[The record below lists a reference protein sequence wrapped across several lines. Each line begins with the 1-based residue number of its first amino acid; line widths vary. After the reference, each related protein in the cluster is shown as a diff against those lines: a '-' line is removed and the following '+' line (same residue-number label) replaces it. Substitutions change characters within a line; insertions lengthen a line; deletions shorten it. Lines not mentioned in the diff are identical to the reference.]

1 MIPKGGEVLF
11 VSLLLKDINFCLFDL
26 WVFIF
31 VYIFAYCYCVNKN
44 DTKMKTGKKHIILY
58 VILLLLVFVSCSDRR
73 TVIGVSQC
81 SDDIWR
87 QKVNREIK
95 IGQYQYKNVDVV
107 FASADNNGQRQ
118 ARQIDS
124 LVKAKVDLLVVA
136 PSDVKTVA
144 PAIERAYRAGIPVIL
159 YDRRI
164 ESTHYTAY
172 IGTDNVAIGKEV
184 ADYLAHQLQG
194 RGTVVEITGERG
206 STPVADRHRGF
217 MQGMKAFPQIQ
228 VVTLEGDWNLA
239 GAKKLMRQYMDAGK
253 PVDAVFG
260 HNDAEA
266 WGAQQA
272 AKEKNREKQMLFV
285 GIDGLPGEN
294 QGVDLVDKGVMTAS
308 YIYPTKGET
317 IVPLAMNIL
326 QGKPYKRMNY
336 FQSALVTAENAKLI
350 DMQYKEIE
358 GQTADL
364 NTIYSSI
371 NEYMKMY
378 RWQKIISILAV
389 AVVVLLLIMIFYRRK
404 VRREKEKLNEQRKQ
418 MADDKIAFFTN
429 VSHQLRT
436 PLTLVSGPLNRL
448 MQADNYT
455 EEQKMLLQVV
465 SRNVGQLETLTADVL
480 NFKEQVDAMNQAS
493 TDEACE
499 KELSQHVLRDSRH
512 QMLLQQDVEELSTIL
527 IVDDNE
533 DIRSYLRVLL
543 AGQYYVIEASDG
555 QNGLRLAKESVPDLI
570 VSDVMMPVMDGLTFC
585 SKIKEDEVTSHIPV
599 ILLTARSDESQR
611 IEGYEHG
618 ADAYITKPFNDH
630 LLLVRISNL
639 LQARRQKKN
648 DEAKQMLSAED
659 IQTDEPGERMFLER
673 FKKAA
678 KSHIGDANLRMDDLG
693 SELSLSKVQMYRKVK
708 ALTGK
713 TPAEVLREMRM
724 QKAYSLLKQTDKT
737 ISEVAA
743 EVGFAI
749 PGYFSACFKKQFG
762 INPTEL
768 RD

>member
-1 MIPKGGEVLF
+1 
-11 VSLLLKDINFCLFDL
+11 
-26 WVFIF
+26 
-31 VYIFAYCYCVNKN
+31 
-44 DTKMKTGKKHIILY
+44 MKTGKKHIILY

-81 SDDIWR
+81 SDDLWR

-159 YDRRI
+159 YDRMI

-308 YIYPTKGET
+308 YIYPTKGEA

-358 GQTADL
+358 GQTANL
-364 NTIYSSI
+364 NAIYSSI
-371 NEYMKMY
+371 NDYMKMY

-389 AVVVLLLIMIFYRRK
+389 AVVLLLLIMIFYRRK

-465 SRNVGQLETLTADVL
+465 LRNVGQLETLTADVL

-493 TDEACE
+493 ADEACE

-599 ILLTARSDESQR
+599 ILLTARSEESQR

-618 ADAYITKPFNDH
+618 ADAYITKPFSDH

-639 LQARRQKKN
+639 LQARRQRKN

>member
-1 MIPKGGEVLF
+1 
-11 VSLLLKDINFCLFDL
+11 
-26 WVFIF
+26 
-31 VYIFAYCYCVNKN
+31 
-44 DTKMKTGKKHIILY
+44 MKTGKKHIILY
-58 VILLLLVFVSCSDRR
+58 VVLLLLVLVSCSDRR

-124 LVKAKVDLLVVA
+124 LVKTKVDLLVVA

-159 YDRRI
+159 YDRMI

-172 IGTDNVAIGKEV
+172 IGTDNVTIGKEV
-184 ADYLAHQLQG
+184 ADYLAHQLQC

-272 AKEKNREKQMLFV
+272 AKEKNRDKQILFV

-308 YIYPTKGET
+308 YIYPTKGEA

-358 GQTADL
+358 DQTADL

-389 AVVVLLLIMIFYRRK
+389 AVVLLLLIMIFYRRK

-465 SRNVGQLETLTADVL
+465 LRNVGQLETLTADVL

-678 KSHIGDANLRMDDLG
+678 KLHIGDANLRMDDLG

-724 QKAYSLLKQTDKT
+724 QKA
-737 ISEVAA
+737 
-743 EVGFAI
+743 
-749 PGYFSACFKKQFG
+749 
-762 INPTEL
+762 
-768 RD
+768 

>member
-1 MIPKGGEVLF
+1 
-11 VSLLLKDINFCLFDL
+11 
-26 WVFIF
+26 
-31 VYIFAYCYCVNKN
+31 
-44 DTKMKTGKKHIILY
+44 MKTGKKHIILY

-81 SDDIWR
+81 SDDLWR

-124 LVKAKVDLLVVA
+124 LVKDKVDLLVVA

-159 YDRRI
+159 YDRMI

-172 IGTDNVAIGKEV
+172 IGTDNVAIGREV

-294 QGVDLVDKGVMTAS
+294 QGVDLVAKGVMTAS
-308 YIYPTKGET
+308 YIYPTKGEA

-358 GQTADL
+358 DQTADL

-378 RWQKIISILAV
+378 RWQKIINILAV

-493 TDEACE
+493 ADEACE

-527 IVDDNE
+527 VVDDNE

-599 ILLTARSDESQR
+599 ILLTARSEESQR

-618 ADAYITKPFNDH
+618 ADAYITKPFSDH

-639 LQARRQKKN
+639 LQARRQRKN

>member
-1 MIPKGGEVLF
+1 M
-11 VSLLLKDINFCLFDL
+11 SYL

-58 VILLLLVFVSCSDRR
+58 VVLLLLVLVSCSDRR

-124 LVKAKVDLLVVA
+124 LVKTKVDLLVVA

-159 YDRRI
+159 YDRMI

-194 RGTVVEITGERG
+194 WGTVVEITGERG

-272 AKEKNREKQMLFV
+272 AKEKNRDKQILFV

-308 YIYPTKGET
+308 YIYPTKGEA

-358 GQTADL
+358 GQTVNL
-364 NTIYSSI
+364 NAIYSSI
-371 NEYMKMY
+371 NDYMKMY

-404 VRREKEKLNEQRKQ
+404 VRREKEKLNKQRKQ
-418 MADDKIAFFTN
+418 MADEKIAFFTN

-480 NFKEQVDAMNQAS
+480 NFKYQVDAMNQA
-493 TDEACE
+493 TADEVSE

-527 IVDDNE
+527 VVDDNE

-678 KSHIGDANLRMDDLG
+678 KLHIGDANLRMDDLG

-749 PGYFSACFKKQFG
+749 PRYFSACFKKQFG

>member
-1 MIPKGGEVLF
+1 M
-11 VSLLLKDINFCLFDL
+11 

-31 VYIFAYCYCVNKN
+31 VYIFACCYCVNKN
-44 DTKMKTGKKHIILY
+44 DTKMKTGKKYIILY

-81 SDDIWR
+81 SDDLWR

-159 YDRRI
+159 YDRMI

-272 AKEKNREKQMLFV
+272 AKEKNRDKQMLFV

-358 GQTADL
+358 GQTVNL
-364 NTIYSSI
+364 NAIYSSI
-371 NEYMKMY
+371 NDYMKMY

-404 VRREKEKLNEQRKQ
+404 VRREKEKLNKQRKQ
-418 MADDKIAFFTN
+418 MADEKIAFFTN

>member
-1 MIPKGGEVLF
+1 M
-11 VSLLLKDINFCLFDL
+11 

-81 SDDIWR
+81 SDDLWR

-159 YDRRI
+159 YDRMI

-172 IGTDNVAIGKEV
+172 IGTDNVAIGREV
-184 ADYLAHQLQG
+184 ADYLAHQLKG
-194 RGTVVEITGERG
+194 RGMVVEITGERG

-308 YIYPTKGET
+308 YIYPTKGEA

-358 GQTADL
+358 GQTANL
-364 NTIYSSI
+364 NAIYSSI
-371 NEYMKMY
+371 NDYMKMY

-389 AVVVLLLIMIFYRRK
+389 AVVLLLLIMIFYRRK
-404 VRREKEKLNEQRKQ
+404 VRREKEKLNKQRKQ

-465 SRNVGQLETLTADVL
+465 LRNVGQLETLTADVL

-599 ILLTARSDESQR
+599 ILLTARSEESQR

-618 ADAYITKPFNDH
+618 ADAYITKPFSDH

-639 LQARRQKKN
+639 LQARRQRKN
-648 DEAKQMLSAED
+648 DEGKQMLSAED

>member
-1 MIPKGGEVLF
+1 M
-11 VSLLLKDINFCLFDL
+11 

-81 SDDIWR
+81 SDDLWR

-159 YDRRI
+159 YDRMI

-239 GAKKLMRQYMDAGK
+239 GAKKLMLQYMDAGK

-272 AKEKNREKQMLFV
+272 AKEKNCEKQMLFV

-294 QGVDLVDKGVMTAS
+294 QGVDLVAKGVMTAS
-308 YIYPTKGET
+308 YIYPTKGEA

-358 GQTADL
+358 DQTADL

-378 RWQKIISILAV
+378 RWQKIINILAV
-389 AVVVLLLIMIFYRRK
+389 AVVLLLLIMIFYRRK

-465 SRNVGQLETLTADVL
+465 LRNVGQLETLTADVL

-493 TDEACE
+493 ADEACE

-599 ILLTARSDESQR
+599 ILLTARSEESQR

-618 ADAYITKPFNDH
+618 ADAYITKPFSDH

-639 LQARRQKKN
+639 LQARRQRKN

>member
-1 MIPKGGEVLF
+1 
-11 VSLLLKDINFCLFDL
+11 
-26 WVFIF
+26 
-31 VYIFAYCYCVNKN
+31 
-44 DTKMKTGKKHIILY
+44 MKTGKKHIILY

-81 SDDIWR
+81 SDDLWR

-159 YDRRI
+159 YDRMI

-172 IGTDNVAIGKEV
+172 IGTDNVAIGREV
-184 ADYLAHQLQG
+184 ADYLAHQLKG
-194 RGTVVEITGERG
+194 RGMVVEITGERG

-358 GQTADL
+358 DQTADL

-465 SRNVGQLETLTADVL
+465 MRNVGQLETLTADVL

-493 TDEACE
+493 ADEACE

-599 ILLTARSDESQR
+599 ILLTARSEESQR

-618 ADAYITKPFNDH
+618 ADAYITKPFSDH

-639 LQARRQKKN
+639 LQARRQRKN

>member
-1 MIPKGGEVLF
+1 
-11 VSLLLKDINFCLFDL
+11 
-26 WVFIF
+26 
-31 VYIFAYCYCVNKN
+31 
-44 DTKMKTGKKHIILY
+44 MKIGKKHIILY
-58 VILLLLVFVSCSDRR
+58 VVLLLLVLVSCSDRR

-124 LVKAKVDLLVVA
+124 LVKTKVDLLVVA

-159 YDRRI
+159 YDRMI

-272 AKEKNREKQMLFV
+272 AKEKNRDKQMLFV

-308 YIYPTKGET
+308 YIYPTKGEA

-358 GQTADL
+358 DQTANL
-364 NTIYSSI
+364 NAIYSSI
-371 NEYMKMY
+371 NDYMKMY

-404 VRREKEKLNEQRKQ
+404 VRREKEKLNKQRKQ
-418 MADDKIAFFTN
+418 MADEKIAFFTN
-429 VSHQLRT
+429 ASHQLRT
-436 PLTLVSGPLNRL
+436 PLTLVSGPLSQL
-448 MQADNYT
+448 MKDDNYT
-455 EEQKMLLQVV
+455 DEQKMLLQVV

-480 NFKEQVDAMNQAS
+480 NFKDQVDVMNQAS
-493 TDEACE
+493 TDEASE

-527 IVDDNE
+527 VVDDNE
-533 DIRSYLRVLL
+533 DIRTYLRVLL
-543 AGQYYVIEASDG
+543 SDHYYVIEASDG

-570 VSDVMMPVMDGLTFC
+570 VGRCDDACDGRT
-585 SKIKEDEVTSHIPV
+585 
-599 ILLTARSDESQR
+599 
-611 IEGYEHG
+611 
-618 ADAYITKPFNDH
+618 H
-630 LLLVRISNL
+630 LLF
-639 LQARRQKKN
+639 
-648 DEAKQMLSAED
+648 ED
-659 IQTDEPGERMFLER
+659 QG
-673 FKKAA
+673 
-678 KSHIGDANLRMDDLG
+678 G
-693 SELSLSKVQMYRKVK
+693 
-708 ALTGK
+708 
-713 TPAEVLREMRM
+713 
-724 QKAYSLLKQTDKT
+724 
-737 ISEVAA
+737 
-743 EVGFAI
+743 
-749 PGYFSACFKKQFG
+749 
-762 INPTEL
+762 
-768 RD
+768 

>member
-1 MIPKGGEVLF
+1 MTKGGEVLF

-81 SDDIWR
+81 SDDLWR

-159 YDRRI
+159 YDRMI

-272 AKEKNREKQMLFV
+272 AKEKNRDKQILFV

-308 YIYPTKGET
+308 YIYPTKGEA

-480 NFKEQVDAMNQAS
+480 NFKDQVDVMNQAS
-493 TDEACE
+493 TDEASE

-527 IVDDNE
+527 VVDDNE
-533 DIRSYLRVLL
+533 DIRTYLRVLL
-543 AGQYYVIEASDG
+543 SDHYYVIEASDG

-599 ILLTARSDESQR
+599 ILLTARSEESQR

-618 ADAYITKPFNDH
+618 ADAYLTKPFSVH
-630 LLLVRISNL
+630 LLLARISNL
-639 LQARRQKKN
+639 LQARRQRKN
-648 DEAKQMLSAED
+648 MDAKNVLSAEF
-659 IQTDEPGERMFLER
+659 IQAEAPGERMFLER
-673 FKKAA
+673 FKKVA
-678 KSHIGDANLRMDDLG
+678 KSHIGNANLRMDDLG

>member
-1 MIPKGGEVLF
+1 M
-11 VSLLLKDINFCLFDL
+11 

-81 SDDIWR
+81 SDDLWR

-159 YDRRI
+159 YDRMI

-294 QGVDLVDKGVMTAS
+294 QGVDLVAKGVMTAS
-308 YIYPTKGET
+308 YIYPTKGEA

-358 GQTADL
+358 DQTADL

-389 AVVVLLLIMIFYRRK
+389 AVVLLLLIMIFYRRK

-448 MQADNYT
+448 IQADNYT

-465 SRNVGQLETLTADVL
+465 LRNVGQLETLTADVL

-493 TDEACE
+493 ADEACE

-599 ILLTARSDESQR
+599 ILLTARSEESQR

-618 ADAYITKPFNDH
+618 ADAYITKPFSDH

-639 LQARRQKKN
+639 LQARRQRKN

>member
-1 MIPKGGEVLF
+1 
-11 VSLLLKDINFCLFDL
+11 
-26 WVFIF
+26 
-31 VYIFAYCYCVNKN
+31 
-44 DTKMKTGKKHIILY
+44 MKTGKKHIILY

-81 SDDIWR
+81 SDDLWR

-159 YDRRI
+159 YDRMI

-308 YIYPTKGET
+308 YIYPTKGEA

-358 GQTADL
+358 GQTANL
-364 NTIYSSI
+364 NAIYSSI
-371 NEYMKMY
+371 NDYMKMY

-389 AVVVLLLIMIFYRRK
+389 AVVLLLLIMIFYRRK
-404 VRREKEKLNEQRKQ
+404 VRREKEKLNKQRKQ

-465 SRNVGQLETLTADVL
+465 LRNVGQLETLTADVL

-493 TDEACE
+493 ADEACE

-599 ILLTARSDESQR
+599 ILLTARSEESQR

-618 ADAYITKPFNDH
+618 ADAYITKPFSDH

-639 LQARRQKKN
+639 LQARRQRKN

-708 ALTGK
+708 ALTDK

>member
-1 MIPKGGEVLF
+1 MTKGGEVLF

-81 SDDIWR
+81 SDDLWR

-159 YDRRI
+159 YDRMI

-172 IGTDNVAIGKEV
+172 IGTDNVVIGKEV

-294 QGVDLVDKGVMTAS
+294 QGVDLVAKGVMTAS

-358 GQTADL
+358 GQTVNL
-364 NTIYSSI
+364 NAIYSSI
-371 NEYMKMY
+371 NDYMKMY

-404 VRREKEKLNEQRKQ
+404 VRREKEKLNKQRKQ

-611 IEGYEHG
+611 IKGYEHG

>member
-1 MIPKGGEVLF
+1 M
-11 VSLLLKDINFCLFDL
+11 

-81 SDDIWR
+81 SDDLWR

-124 LVKAKVDLLVVA
+124 LVKTKVDLLVVA

-159 YDRRI
+159 YDRMI

-239 GAKKLMRQYMDAGK
+239 GAKKLMRQYMDASK

-493 TDEACE
+493 TDEASE

-599 ILLTARSDESQR
+599 ILLTARSEESQR

-618 ADAYITKPFNDH
+618 ADAYITKPFSDH

-639 LQARRQKKN
+639 LQARRQRKN

>member
-1 MIPKGGEVLF
+1 
-11 VSLLLKDINFCLFDL
+11 
-26 WVFIF
+26 
-31 VYIFAYCYCVNKN
+31 
-44 DTKMKTGKKHIILY
+44 MKIGKKHIILY

-81 SDDIWR
+81 SDDLWR

-118 ARQIDS
+118 ALQIDS

-159 YDRRI
+159 YDRMI

-294 QGVDLVDKGVMTAS
+294 QGVDLVAKGVMTAS
-308 YIYPTKGET
+308 YIYPTKGEA

-358 GQTADL
+358 DQTADL

-465 SRNVGQLETLTADVL
+465 LRNVGQLETLTADVL

-493 TDEACE
+493 ADEACE

-599 ILLTARSDESQR
+599 ILLTARSEESQR

-618 ADAYITKPFNDH
+618 ADAYITKPFSDH

>member
-1 MIPKGGEVLF
+1 
-11 VSLLLKDINFCLFDL
+11 
-26 WVFIF
+26 
-31 VYIFAYCYCVNKN
+31 
-44 DTKMKTGKKHIILY
+44 MKTGKKHIILY
-58 VILLLLVFVSCSDRR
+58 VVLLLLVLVSCSDRR

-124 LVKAKVDLLVVA
+124 LVKTKVDLLVVA

-159 YDRRI
+159 YDRMI

-172 IGTDNVAIGKEV
+172 IGSDNVAIGKEV

-272 AKEKNREKQMLFV
+272 AKEKNRDKQMLFV

-308 YIYPTKGET
+308 YIYPTKGEA

-358 GQTADL
+358 GQTANL
-364 NTIYSSI
+364 NAIYSSI
-371 NEYMKMY
+371 NDYMKMY

-404 VRREKEKLNEQRKQ
+404 VRREKEKLNKQRKQ
-418 MADDKIAFFTN
+418 MADEKIAFFTN
-429 VSHQLRT
+429 ASHQLRT
-436 PLTLVSGPLNRL
+436 PLTLVSGPLSQL
-448 MQADNYT
+448 MKDDNYT
-455 EEQKMLLQVV
+455 DEQKMLLQVV

-480 NFKEQVDAMNQAS
+480 NFKDQVDVMNQAS
-493 TDEACE
+493 TDEASE
-499 KELSQHVLRDSRH
+499 KELSQHVLRDSRR

-527 IVDDNE
+527 VVDDNE
-533 DIRSYLRVLL
+533 DIRTYLRVLL
-543 AGQYYVIEASDG
+543 SDHYYVIEASDG

-599 ILLTARSDESQR
+599 ILLTARSEESQR

-618 ADAYITKPFNDH
+618 ADAYLTKPFSAH
-630 LLLVRISNL
+630 LLLARISNL
-639 LQARRQKKN
+639 LQARRQRKYMDAKN
-648 DEAKQMLSAED
+648 VFRQ
-659 IQTDEPGERMFLER
+659 
-673 FKKAA
+673 
-678 KSHIGDANLRMDDLG
+678 
-693 SELSLSKVQMYRKVK
+693 SLYRQRHQES
-708 ALTGK
+708 GC
-713 TPAEVLREMRM
+713 
-724 QKAYSLLKQTDKT
+724 S
-737 ISEVAA
+737 
-743 EVGFAI
+743 
-749 PGYFSACFKKQFG
+749 
-762 INPTEL
+762 
-768 RD
+768 

>member
-1 MIPKGGEVLF
+1 
-11 VSLLLKDINFCLFDL
+11 
-26 WVFIF
+26 
-31 VYIFAYCYCVNKN
+31 
-44 DTKMKTGKKHIILY
+44 MKPGKKHIILY

-81 SDDIWR
+81 SDDLWR

-159 YDRRI
+159 YDRMI

-217 MQGMKAFPQIQ
+217 MEGMKAFPQIQ

-272 AKEKNREKQMLFV
+272 AKEKNSEKQMLFV

-294 QGVDLVDKGVMTAS
+294 QGVDLVAKGVMTAS
-308 YIYPTKGET
+308 YIYPTKGEA

-358 GQTADL
+358 DQTADL

-389 AVVVLLLIMIFYRRK
+389 AVVLLLLIMIFYRRK

-465 SRNVGQLETLTADVL
+465 LRNVGQLETLTADVL
-480 NFKEQVDAMNQAS
+480 NFKEQVDAMNQTSA
-493 TDEACE
+493 DEACE

-599 ILLTARSDESQR
+599 ILLTARSEESQR

-639 LQARRQKKN
+639 LQARRQRKN

>member
-1 MIPKGGEVLF
+1 
-11 VSLLLKDINFCLFDL
+11 
-26 WVFIF
+26 
-31 VYIFAYCYCVNKN
+31 
-44 DTKMKTGKKHIILY
+44 MKTGKKHIILY

-81 SDDIWR
+81 SDDLWR

-159 YDRRI
+159 YDRMI

-172 IGTDNVAIGKEV
+172 IGTDNVAIGREV
-184 ADYLAHQLQG
+184 ADYLAHQLKG
-194 RGTVVEITGERG
+194 RGMVVEITGERG

-358 GQTADL
+358 DQTADL

-389 AVVVLLLIMIFYRRK
+389 AVVLLLLIMIFYRRK

-455 EEQKMLLQVV
+455 EEQQMLLQVV

-493 TDEACE
+493 ADEACE

-599 ILLTARSDESQR
+599 ILLTARSEESQR

-618 ADAYITKPFNDH
+618 ADAYITKPFSDH

-639 LQARRQKKN
+639 LQARRQRKN
-648 DEAKQMLSAED
+648 DEGKQMLSAED

>member
-1 MIPKGGEVLF
+1 
-11 VSLLLKDINFCLFDL
+11 
-26 WVFIF
+26 
-31 VYIFAYCYCVNKN
+31 
-44 DTKMKTGKKHIILY
+44 MKTGKKHIILY

-81 SDDIWR
+81 SDDLWR

-159 YDRRI
+159 YDRMI

-172 IGTDNVAIGKEV
+172 IGTDNVAIGREV

-272 AKEKNREKQMLFV
+272 AKEKNREKHMLFV

-294 QGVDLVDKGVMTAS
+294 QGVDLVAKGVMTAS
-308 YIYPTKGET
+308 YIYPTKGEA

-493 TDEACE
+493 ADEACE

-599 ILLTARSDESQR
+599 ILLTARSEESQR

-618 ADAYITKPFNDH
+618 ADAYITKPFSDH

-639 LQARRQKKN
+639 LQARRQRKN

>member
-1 MIPKGGEVLF
+1 
-11 VSLLLKDINFCLFDL
+11 
-26 WVFIF
+26 
-31 VYIFAYCYCVNKN
+31 
-44 DTKMKTGKKHIILY
+44 MKTGKKHIILY
-58 VILLLLVFVSCSDRR
+58 VILLLLVLVSCSDRR

-124 LVKAKVDLLVVA
+124 LVKTKVDLLVVA

-159 YDRRI
+159 YDRMI
-164 ESTHYTAY
+164 ESTHYSAY

-272 AKEKNREKQMLFV
+272 AKEKNRDKQMLFV

-404 VRREKEKLNEQRKQ
+404 VRREKEKLNKQRKQ
-418 MADDKIAFFTN
+418 MADEKIAFFTN

-436 PLTLVSGPLNRL
+436 PLTLVSGPLSQL
-448 MQADNYT
+448 MKDDNFT
-455 EEQKMLLQVV
+455 DEQKMLLQVV
-465 SRNVGQLETLTADVL
+465 TRNVKQLENLTTDVL
-480 NFKEQVDAMNQAS
+480 NFKAQVDAMHEVTSNQLS
-493 TDEACE
+493 DQEV
-499 KELSQHVLRDSRH
+499 SQHVLRDSRH

-599 ILLTARSDESQR
+599 ILLTARSEESQR

-618 ADAYITKPFNDH
+618 ADAYITKPFSDH

-639 LQARRQKKN
+639 LQARRQRKN
-648 DEAKQMLSAED
+648 DEAKSRCFRQK
-659 IQTDEPGERMFLER
+659 T
-673 FKKAA
+673 
-678 KSHIGDANLRMDDLG
+678 
-693 SELSLSKVQMYRKVK
+693 YRPMSQESVC
-708 ALTGK
+708 
-713 TPAEVLREMRM
+713 
-724 QKAYSLLKQTDKT
+724 S
-737 ISEVAA
+737 
-743 EVGFAI
+743 
-749 PGYFSACFKKQFG
+749 
-762 INPTEL
+762 
-768 RD
+768 

>member
-1 MIPKGGEVLF
+1 
-11 VSLLLKDINFCLFDL
+11 
-26 WVFIF
+26 
-31 VYIFAYCYCVNKN
+31 
-44 DTKMKTGKKHIILY
+44 MKTGKKHIILY

-159 YDRRI
+159 YDRMI

-294 QGVDLVDKGVMTAS
+294 QGVDLVAKGVMTAS
-308 YIYPTKGET
+308 YIYPTKGEA

-358 GQTADL
+358 DQTADL

-389 AVVVLLLIMIFYRRK
+389 AVVLLLLIMIFYRRK

-493 TDEACE
+493 ADEACE

-599 ILLTARSDESQR
+599 ILLTARSEESQR

-618 ADAYITKPFNDH
+618 ADAYITKPFSDH

-639 LQARRQKKN
+639 LQARRQRKN

>member
-1 MIPKGGEVLF
+1 MTKGGEVLF

-31 VYIFAYCYCVNKN
+31 VYIFAFCYCVNKN

-81 SDDIWR
+81 SDDLWR

-159 YDRRI
+159 YDRMI

-172 IGTDNVAIGKEV
+172 IGTDNVAIGREV

-294 QGVDLVDKGVMTAS
+294 QGVDLVAKGVMTAS
-308 YIYPTKGET
+308 YIYPTKGEA

-358 GQTADL
+358 DQTADL

-378 RWQKIISILAV
+378 RWQKIINILAV
-389 AVVVLLLIMIFYRRK
+389 AVVLLLLIMIFYRRK

-493 TDEACE
+493 ADEACE

-599 ILLTARSDESQR
+599 ILLTARSEESQR

-618 ADAYITKPFNDH
+618 ADAYITKPFSDH

-639 LQARRQKKN
+639 LQARRQRKN

>member
-1 MIPKGGEVLF
+1 M
-11 VSLLLKDINFCLFDL
+11 

-31 VYIFAYCYCVNKN
+31 VYIFACCYCVNKN

-81 SDDIWR
+81 SDDLWR

-159 YDRRI
+159 YDRMI

-172 IGTDNVAIGKEV
+172 IGTDNLAIGKEV

-358 GQTADL
+358 GQTANL
-364 NTIYSSI
+364 NAIYSSI
-371 NEYMKMY
+371 NDYMKMY

-448 MQADNYT
+448 MKDDNYT

-493 TDEACE
+493 ADEACE

-599 ILLTARSDESQR
+599 ILLTARSEESQR

-618 ADAYITKPFNDH
+618 ADAYITKPFSDH

-639 LQARRQKKN
+639 LQARRQRKN
-648 DEAKQMLSAED
+648 DEGKQMLSAED

>member
-1 MIPKGGEVLF
+1 
-11 VSLLLKDINFCLFDL
+11 
-26 WVFIF
+26 
-31 VYIFAYCYCVNKN
+31 
-44 DTKMKTGKKHIILY
+44 
-58 VILLLLVFVSCSDRR
+58 
-73 TVIGVSQC
+73 
-81 SDDIWR
+81 
-87 QKVNREIK
+87 
-95 IGQYQYKNVDVV
+95 
-107 FASADNNGQRQ
+107 
-118 ARQIDS
+118 
-124 LVKAKVDLLVVA
+124 
-136 PSDVKTVA
+136 
-144 PAIERAYRAGIPVIL
+144 
-159 YDRRI
+159 
-164 ESTHYTAY
+164 
-172 IGTDNVAIGKEV
+172 
-184 ADYLAHQLQG
+184 
-194 RGTVVEITGERG
+194 
-206 STPVADRHRGF
+206 

-272 AKEKNREKQMLFV
+272 AKEKNRDKQMLFV

-308 YIYPTKGET
+308 YIYPTKGEA

-358 GQTADL
+358 DQTADL
-364 NTIYSSI
+364 NTIYLSI

-404 VRREKEKLNEQRKQ
+404 VRREKEKLNKQRKQ
-418 MADDKIAFFTN
+418 MADEKIAFFTN
-429 VSHQLRT
+429 ASHQLRT
-436 PLTLVSGPLNRL
+436 PLTLVSGPLSQL
-448 MQADNYT
+448 MKDDNYT
-455 EEQKMLLQVV
+455 DEQKMLLQVV

-480 NFKEQVDAMNQAS
+480 NFKDQVDVMNQAS
-493 TDEACE
+493 TDEASE

-527 IVDDNE
+527 VVDDNE
-533 DIRSYLRVLL
+533 DIRTYLRVLL
-543 AGQYYVIEASDG
+543 SHYYVIEASDG

-599 ILLTARSDESQR
+599 ILLTARSEESQR

-618 ADAYITKPFNDH
+618 VDAYLTKPFSAH
-630 LLLVRISNL
+630 LLLARISNL
-639 LQARRQKKN
+639 LQARRQRKN
-648 DEAKQMLSAED
+648 MDAKNVLSAEF
-659 IQTDEPGERMFLER
+659 IQAEAPGERMFLER
-673 FKKAA
+673 FKKVA
-678 KSHIGDANLRMDDLG
+678 KSHIGNANLRMDDLG

>member
-1 MIPKGGEVLF
+1 
-11 VSLLLKDINFCLFDL
+11 
-26 WVFIF
+26 
-31 VYIFAYCYCVNKN
+31 
-44 DTKMKTGKKHIILY
+44 MKTGKKHIILY
-58 VILLLLVFVSCSDRR
+58 VVLLLLVLVSCSDRR

-124 LVKAKVDLLVVA
+124 LVKTKVDLLVVA

-159 YDRRI
+159 YDRMI

-272 AKEKNREKQMLFV
+272 AKEKNRDKQMLFV

-308 YIYPTKGET
+308 YIYPTKGEA

-358 GQTADL
+358 DQTADL
-364 NTIYSSI
+364 NTIYLSI

-404 VRREKEKLNEQRKQ
+404 VRREKEKLNKQRKQ
-418 MADDKIAFFTN
+418 MADEKIAFFTN

-436 PLTLVSGPLNRL
+436 PLTLVSGPLSQL
-448 MQADNYT
+448 MKDDNFT
-455 EEQKMLLQVV
+455 DEQKMLLQVV
-465 SRNVGQLETLTADVL
+465 TRNVKQLENLTTDVL
-480 NFKEQVDAMNQAS
+480 NFKDQVDVMNQAS
-493 TDEACE
+493 TDAASE

-527 IVDDNE
+527 VVDDNE
-533 DIRSYLRVLL
+533 DIRTYLRVLL
-543 AGQYYVIEASDG
+543 SDHYYVIEASDG

-599 ILLTARSDESQR
+599 ILLTARSEESQR

-618 ADAYITKPFNDH
+618 ADAYLTKPFSAH
-630 LLLVRISNL
+630 LLLARISNL
-639 LQARRQKKN
+639 LQARRQRKN
-648 DEAKQMLSAED
+648 MDAKNVLSAEF
-659 IQTDEPGERMFLER
+659 IQAEAPGERMFLER
-673 FKKAA
+673 FKKVA
-678 KSHIGDANLRMDDLG
+678 KSHIGNANLRMDDLG

-749 PGYFSACFKKQFG
+749 PGYFSARFKKQFG

>member
-1 MIPKGGEVLF
+1 M
-11 VSLLLKDINFCLFDL
+11 

-81 SDDIWR
+81 SDDLWR

-159 YDRRI
+159 YDRMI

-239 GAKKLMRQYMDAGK
+239 GAKKLMLQYMDAGK

-272 AKEKNREKQMLFV
+272 AKEKNCEKQMLFV

-294 QGVDLVDKGVMTAS
+294 QGVDLVAKGVMTAS
-308 YIYPTKGET
+308 YIYPTKGEA

-358 GQTADL
+358 DQTADL

-455 EEQKMLLQVV
+455 EEQQMLLQVV
-465 SRNVGQLETLTADVL
+465 LRNVGQLETLTADVL

-493 TDEACE
+493 ADEACE

-599 ILLTARSDESQR
+599 ILLTARSEESQR

-618 ADAYITKPFNDH
+618 ADAYITKPFSDH

-639 LQARRQKKN
+639 LQARRQRKN

>member
-1 MIPKGGEVLF
+1 
-11 VSLLLKDINFCLFDL
+11 
-26 WVFIF
+26 
-31 VYIFAYCYCVNKN
+31 
-44 DTKMKTGKKHIILY
+44 MKTGKKHIILY

-81 SDDIWR
+81 SDDLWR

-159 YDRRI
+159 YDRMI

-239 GAKKLMRQYMDAGK
+239 GAKKLMLQYMDAGK

-272 AKEKNREKQMLFV
+272 SKEKNSEKQMLFV

-294 QGVDLVDKGVMTAS
+294 QGVDLVAKGVMTAS
-308 YIYPTKGET
+308 YIYPTKGEA

-465 SRNVGQLETLTADVL
+465 LRNVGQLENLTADVL

-493 TDEACE
+493 ADEACE

-599 ILLTARSDESQR
+599 ILLTARSEESQR

-618 ADAYITKPFNDH
+618 ADAYITKPFSDH

-639 LQARRQKKN
+639 LQARRQRKN

>member
-1 MIPKGGEVLF
+1 
-11 VSLLLKDINFCLFDL
+11 
-26 WVFIF
+26 
-31 VYIFAYCYCVNKN
+31 
-44 DTKMKTGKKHIILY
+44 MKTRKKHIILY

-81 SDDIWR
+81 SDDLWR

-159 YDRRI
+159 YDRMI

-172 IGTDNVAIGKEV
+172 IGTDNVAIGREV
-184 ADYLAHQLQG
+184 ADYLAHQLKG
-194 RGTVVEITGERG
+194 RGMVVEITGERG

-358 GQTADL
+358 DQTADL

-389 AVVVLLLIMIFYRRK
+389 AVVLLLLIMIFYRRK

-465 SRNVGQLETLTADVL
+465 MRNVGQLETLTADVL

-493 TDEACE
+493 ADEACE

-599 ILLTARSDESQR
+599 ILLTARSEESQR

-618 ADAYITKPFNDH
+618 ADAYITKPFSDH

-639 LQARRQKKN
+639 LQARRQRKN

-768 RD
+768 RN

>member
-1 MIPKGGEVLF
+1 
-11 VSLLLKDINFCLFDL
+11 
-26 WVFIF
+26 
-31 VYIFAYCYCVNKN
+31 
-44 DTKMKTGKKHIILY
+44 MKTGKKHIILY

-81 SDDIWR
+81 SDDLWR

-159 YDRRI
+159 YDRMI

-294 QGVDLVDKGVMTAS
+294 QGVDLVAKGVMTAS
-308 YIYPTKGET
+308 YIYPTKGEA

-358 GQTADL
+358 DQTADL

-378 RWQKIISILAV
+378 RWQKIINILAV

-465 SRNVGQLETLTADVL
+465 SRNVWQLETLTADVL

-493 TDEACE
+493 ADEACE

-599 ILLTARSDESQR
+599 ILLTARSEESQR

-618 ADAYITKPFNDH
+618 ADAYITKPFSDH

-639 LQARRQKKN
+639 LQARRQRKN

>member
-1 MIPKGGEVLF
+1 M
-11 VSLLLKDINFCLFDL
+11 

-81 SDDIWR
+81 SDDLWR

-159 YDRRI
+159 YDRMI

-172 IGTDNVAIGKEV
+172 IGTDNVAIGKEM

-239 GAKKLMRQYMDAGK
+239 GAKKLMLQYMDAGK

-294 QGVDLVDKGVMTAS
+294 QGVDLVAKGVMTAS
-308 YIYPTKGET
+308 YIYPTKGEA

-358 GQTADL
+358 DQTADL

-378 RWQKIISILAV
+378 RWQKIINILAV
-389 AVVVLLLIMIFYRRK
+389 AVVLLLLIMIFYRRK

-493 TDEACE
+493 ADEACE

-599 ILLTARSDESQR
+599 ILLTARSEESQR

-618 ADAYITKPFNDH
+618 ADAYITKPFSDH

-639 LQARRQKKN
+639 LQARRQRKN

>member
-1 MIPKGGEVLF
+1 
-11 VSLLLKDINFCLFDL
+11 
-26 WVFIF
+26 
-31 VYIFAYCYCVNKN
+31 
-44 DTKMKTGKKHIILY
+44 MKTRKKHIILY

-81 SDDIWR
+81 SDDLWR

-124 LVKAKVDLLVVA
+124 LVKTKVDLLVVA

-159 YDRRI
+159 YDRMI

-172 IGTDNVAIGKEV
+172 LGTDNVAIGKEV

-308 YIYPTKGET
+308 YIYPTKGEA

-358 GQTADL
+358 GQTANL
-364 NTIYSSI
+364 NAIYSSI
-371 NEYMKMY
+371 NDYMKMY

-389 AVVVLLLIMIFYRRK
+389 AVVLLLLIMIFYRRK

-455 EEQKMLLQVV
+455 EEQQMLLQVV

-599 ILLTARSDESQR
+599 ILLTARSEESQR

-618 ADAYITKPFNDH
+618 ADAYITKPFSDH

-639 LQARRQKKN
+639 LQARRQRKN

>member
-1 MIPKGGEVLF
+1 
-11 VSLLLKDINFCLFDL
+11 
-26 WVFIF
+26 
-31 VYIFAYCYCVNKN
+31 
-44 DTKMKTGKKHIILY
+44 MKTGKKHIILY
-58 VILLLLVFVSCSDRR
+58 VVLLLLVLVSCSDRR

-124 LVKAKVDLLVVA
+124 LVKSKVDLLVVA

-159 YDRRI
+159 YDRMI

-272 AKEKNREKQMLFV
+272 AKEKNREKKMLFV

-358 GQTADL
+358 GQTANL
-364 NTIYSSI
+364 NAIYSSI

-404 VRREKEKLNEQRKQ
+404 VHREKEKLNKQRKQ
-418 MADDKIAFFTN
+418 MADEKIAFFTN

-455 EEQKMLLQVV
+455 EEQKVLLQLV

-480 NFKEQVDAMNQAS
+480 NFKDQVDAMNQA
-493 TDEACE
+493 TADEASE

-585 SKIKEDEVTSHIPV
+585 SKIKEDVVTSHIPV

-639 LQARRQKKN
+639 LQARRQK
-648 DEAKQMLSAED
+648 
-659 IQTDEPGERMFLER
+659 RM
-673 FKKAA
+673 
-678 KSHIGDANLRMDDLG
+678 
-693 SELSLSKVQMYRKVK
+693 
-708 ALTGK
+708 
-713 TPAEVLREMRM
+713 MRP
-724 QKAYSLLKQTDKT
+724 SR
-737 ISEVAA
+737 
-743 EVGFAI
+743 
-749 PGYFSACFKKQFG
+749 CFW
-762 INPTEL
+762 
-768 RD
+768 

>member
-1 MIPKGGEVLF
+1 
-11 VSLLLKDINFCLFDL
+11 
-26 WVFIF
+26 
-31 VYIFAYCYCVNKN
+31 
-44 DTKMKTGKKHIILY
+44 MKIRKKHIILY

-81 SDDIWR
+81 SDDLWR

-159 YDRRI
+159 YDRMI

-266 WGAQQA
+266 WGAQLA

-294 QGVDLVDKGVMTAS
+294 QGVDLVAKGVMTAS
-308 YIYPTKGET
+308 YIYPTKGEA

-358 GQTADL
+358 DQTADL

-378 RWQKIISILAV
+378 RWQKIINILAV
-389 AVVVLLLIMIFYRRK
+389 AVVLLLLIMIFYRRK

-465 SRNVGQLETLTADVL
+465 LRNVGQLETLTADVL

-493 TDEACE
+493 ADEACE

-599 ILLTARSDESQR
+599 ILLTARSEESQR

-618 ADAYITKPFNDH
+618 ADAYITKPFSDH

-639 LQARRQKKN
+639 LQARRQRKN

>member
-1 MIPKGGEVLF
+1 M
-11 VSLLLKDINFCLFDL
+11 

-81 SDDIWR
+81 SDDLWR

-159 YDRRI
+159 YDRMI

-272 AKEKNREKQMLFV
+272 AKEKNRDKQMLFV

-358 GQTADL
+358 DQTADL

-389 AVVVLLLIMIFYRRK
+389 AVVLLLLIMIFYRRK

-493 TDEACE
+493 ADEACE

-599 ILLTARSDESQR
+599 ILLTARSEESQR

-618 ADAYITKPFNDH
+618 ADAYITKPFSDH

-639 LQARRQKKN
+639 LQARRQRKN
-648 DEAKQMLSAED
+648 DEGKQMLSAED

>member
-1 MIPKGGEVLF
+1 
-11 VSLLLKDINFCLFDL
+11 
-26 WVFIF
+26 
-31 VYIFAYCYCVNKN
+31 
-44 DTKMKTGKKHIILY
+44 MKTGKKHIILY

-81 SDDIWR
+81 SDDLWR

-159 YDRRI
+159 YDRMI

-308 YIYPTKGET
+308 YIYPTKGEA

-358 GQTADL
+358 GQTANL
-364 NTIYSSI
+364 NAIYSSI
-371 NEYMKMY
+371 NDYMKMY

-404 VRREKEKLNEQRKQ
+404 VRREKEKLNKQRKQ

-493 TDEACE
+493 ADEACE

-599 ILLTARSDESQR
+599 ILLTARSEESQR

-618 ADAYITKPFNDH
+618 ADAYITKPFSDH

-639 LQARRQKKN
+639 LQARRQRKN

>member
-1 MIPKGGEVLF
+1 
-11 VSLLLKDINFCLFDL
+11 
-26 WVFIF
+26 
-31 VYIFAYCYCVNKN
+31 
-44 DTKMKTGKKHIILY
+44 MKTGKKHIILY

-81 SDDIWR
+81 SDDLWR

-159 YDRRI
+159 YDRMI

-172 IGTDNVAIGKEV
+172 IGTDNVAIGREV
-184 ADYLAHQLQG
+184 ADYLAHQLKG
-194 RGTVVEITGERG
+194 RGMVVEITGERG

-358 GQTADL
+358 DQTADL

-389 AVVVLLLIMIFYRRK
+389 AVVLLLLIMIFYRRK

-465 SRNVGQLETLTADVL
+465 MRNVGQLETLTADVL

-493 TDEACE
+493 ADEACE

-599 ILLTARSDESQR
+599 ILLTARSEESQR

-618 ADAYITKPFNDH
+618 ADAYITKPFSDH

-639 LQARRQKKN
+639 LQARRQRKN

>member
-1 MIPKGGEVLF
+1 
-11 VSLLLKDINFCLFDL
+11 
-26 WVFIF
+26 
-31 VYIFAYCYCVNKN
+31 
-44 DTKMKTGKKHIILY
+44 MKTGKKHIILY

-81 SDDIWR
+81 SDDLWR

-159 YDRRI
+159 YDRMI

-272 AKEKNREKQMLFV
+272 AKEKNREKQMFFV

-294 QGVDLVDKGVMTAS
+294 QGVDLVAKGVMTAS
-308 YIYPTKGET
+308 YIYPTKGEA

-358 GQTADL
+358 DQTADL

-389 AVVVLLLIMIFYRRK
+389 AVVLLLLIMIFYRRK

-465 SRNVGQLETLTADVL
+465 LRNVGQLETLTADVL

-493 TDEACE
+493 ADEACE

-599 ILLTARSDESQR
+599 ILLTARSEESQR

-618 ADAYITKPFNDH
+618 ADAYITKPFSDH

-639 LQARRQKKN
+639 LQARRQRKN

>member
-1 MIPKGGEVLF
+1 M
-11 VSLLLKDINFCLFDL
+11 
-26 WVFIF
+26 WVFFF

-159 YDRRI
+159 YDRMI

-294 QGVDLVDKGVMTAS
+294 QGVDLVAKGVMTAS
-308 YIYPTKGET
+308 YIYPTKGEA

-358 GQTADL
+358 DQTADL

-389 AVVVLLLIMIFYRRK
+389 AVVLLLLIMIFYRRK

-493 TDEACE
+493 ADEACE

-599 ILLTARSDESQR
+599 ILLTARSEESQR

-618 ADAYITKPFNDH
+618 ADAYITKPFSDH

-639 LQARRQKKN
+639 LQARRQRKN

>member
-1 MIPKGGEVLF
+1 MTKGGEVLF

-81 SDDIWR
+81 SDDLWR

-159 YDRRI
+159 YDRMI

-294 QGVDLVDKGVMTAS
+294 QGVDLVAKGVMTAS
-308 YIYPTKGET
+308 YIYPTKGEA

-358 GQTADL
+358 GQTVNL
-364 NTIYSSI
+364 NAIYSSI
-371 NEYMKMY
+371 NDYMKMY
-378 RWQKIISILAV
+378 RWQKIINILAV

-404 VRREKEKLNEQRKQ
+404 VRREKEKLNKQRKQ
-418 MADDKIAFFTN
+418 MADEKIAFFTN

-480 NFKEQVDAMNQAS
+480 NFKDQVDAMNQA
-493 TDEACE
+493 TADEASE

-599 ILLTARSDESQR
+599 ILLTARSEESQR

-639 LQARRQKKN
+639 LQARRQRKN

>member
-1 MIPKGGEVLF
+1 M
-11 VSLLLKDINFCLFDL
+11 

-31 VYIFAYCYCVNKN
+31 VYIFACCYCVNKN

-81 SDDIWR
+81 SDDLWR

-159 YDRRI
+159 YDRMI

-253 PVDAVFG
+253 SVDAVFG

-294 QGVDLVDKGVMTAS
+294 QGVDLVAKGVMTAS
-308 YIYPTKGET
+308 YIYPTKGEA

-389 AVVVLLLIMIFYRRK
+389 AVVLLLLIMIFYRRK

-465 SRNVGQLETLTADVL
+465 LRNVGQLETLTADVL

-493 TDEACE
+493 ADEACE

-543 AGQYYVIEASDG
+543 AGLYYVIEASDG

-599 ILLTARSDESQR
+599 ILLTARSEESQR

-618 ADAYITKPFNDH
+618 ADAYITKPFSDH

-639 LQARRQKKN
+639 LQARRQRKN